1 MYGMCLGFTRCN
13 ADASCVILYGAW
25 GARAYCNIGAERVES
40 QLAFCKIDIR
50 DPQPDAS
57 VLKKK
62 KKLPTQRFPTQRF
75 QKNRTTRKPVSR
87 SIDCRIVDGRDEKN
101 MSLLAPEPSALTE
114 L

>member
-62 KKLPTQRFPTQRF
+62 KNFPHSGFPHSVFKKIAPPESPSRDLSIA
-75 QKNRTTRKPVSR
+75 VS
-87 SIDCRIVDGRDEKN
+87 
-101 MSLLAPEPSALTE
+101 
-114 L
+114 